1 MDQRLNLK
9 KYFELVIRSDKYDE
23 SERNIV
29 GNWRIKG
36 IYNRTADGRA
46 EDKNNDNDCQNNK
59 FNGIDEWNHFIE
71 KKNNNKLSKNDISTI
86 SFINDFGVENLNN
99 SEGLKYW
106 KKEWCKHGSWWF
118 FSAIEYFAAIKK
130 MFSHLSIVNF
140 KNKAID
146 PEGFDRPTRGR
157 NTNPSAINRTFV
169 LKFHLILK
177 NEILYLEDYNSS
189 RLEMV
194 NLRDEIELKNNEI
207 KELLKTIED
216 YDKDETLLKKKYEKI
231 KNNFKKCE
239 DNRKVLKK
247 KIKQLLKKV
256 DELKKDVG
264 KRDDEIIQLTINNS
278 VKLKI

>member
-9 KYFELVIRSDKYDE
+9 KYFELVIRSNKYDE
-23 SERNIV
+23 SERSIV

-36 IYNRTADGRA
+36 IYNRTADGKA
-46 EDKNNDNDCQNNK
+46 EDKNNDNDCKNNK

-71 KKNNNKLSKNDISTI
+71 KKNNNKLSNNDISTL

-99 SEGLKYW
+99 PEGLNYW

-118 FSAIEYFAAIKK
+118 FSTIEYFAAMKK
-130 MFSHLSIVNF
+130 MFSYLPMINF

-146 PEGFDRPTRGR
+146 PEGFDRATRGR
-157 NTNPSAINRTFV
+157 NTNPSAINKTFV
-169 LKFHLILK
+169 LKFHLIFK
-177 NEILYLEDYNSS
+177 NEILYLKDYNAS

-194 NLRDEIELKNNEI
+194 NLRDEIESKNNEI
-207 KELLKTIED
+207 KELLETIEK
-216 YDKDETLLKKKYEKI
+216 YDKDETILKEKYEKI

-247 KIKQLLKKV
+247 KIKQLKKEV
-256 DELKKDVG
+256 DEVKEDIG
-264 KRDDEIIQLTINNS
+264 ERDDEIIQLKLSKS